1 MDPLVIVAKL
11 QRIIQDNLQ
20 RVGDAMI
27 SGGVDNMEK
36 YQYML
41 GQARTYQYML
51 QEISNLLKA
60 KEQKD
65 DRVDGFDLPKPEPY
79 IGRYIDADIDGV
91 KVSNPS
97 YKKYYKDLV

>member
-1 MDPLVIVAKL
+1 MVNPRWRPTIANSRKTTK
-11 QRIIQDNLQ
+11 
-20 RVGDAMI
+20 
-27 SGGVDNMEK
+27 SK
-36 YQYML
+36 
-41 GQARTYQYML
+41 
-51 QEISNLLKA
+51 
-60 KEQKD
+60 QKD